1 MHARRSTKNR
11 IAHER
16 ALERLRVACAAAITG
31 RDPDSA
37 HELRVASARLRVWL
51 RLSSLRVLDDDLRWL
66 RRQAAEVRTLD
77 VWLRQRPPA
86 QLAEGWREDRVAARR
101 TLSKALTAPRVAALL
116 QALAPLPAPSTAQ
129 AVRATAALAQ
139 RALDALEHPDTI
151 EARHR
156 LRRAVRSVRYALEW
170 QGLEATPMV
179 ELQDALGDVCDRGF
193 LLAATRGRRREL
205 VRYRRALG
213 GELRAAT
220 TRVRELTPAAS
231 RQLEE
236 LTR

>member
-1 MHARRSTKNR
+1 MHAKRSTRSR
-11 IAHER
+11 ISHER
-16 ALERLRVACAAAITG
+16 SLERLRVACAAAITG

-66 RRQAAEVRTLD
+66 RRQAAEVRNLD

-86 QLAEGWREDRVAARR
+86 QLAERWQEDRVAARR
-101 TLSKALTAPRVAALL
+101 TLSKALTDPRVAALL
-116 QALAPLPAPSTAQ
+116 QALAPLPALPASQ
-129 AVRATAALAQ
+129 AVKATAGLAQ
-139 RALDALEHPDTI
+139 RALDALEHTETI

-170 QGLEATPMV
+170 QGLEATPIV
-179 ELQDALGDVCDRGF
+179 ELQDALGEVCDRGF
-193 LLAATRGRRREL
+193 LLAATHGRRREL
-205 VRYRRALG
+205 VLYRRALS

-220 TRVRELTPAAS
+220 TRVHELTPAAT